1 MPAVRTISGRV
12 TNSLSGDPVVG
23 ATITVVG
30 TQTTAVTSDKGEFS
44 LSAPDGAITL
54 LFRSVGYKRRTVA
67 VAADQNRVDATLEPD
82 VFNLEA
88 VVITGQATGV
98 EKRFAP
104 NAVATVGAGG
114 LSRVPPPSVQTPHQG
129 KVPGAPNHQNS
140 RAPGGGIQVKLRG
153 VSTLNGLSAPLYVVD
168 AVIMSDVAITNN
180 QQVVTGSNQ

>member
-30 TQTTAVTSDKGEFS
+30 TPTTAVTSDKGEFS

-54 LFRSVGYKRRTVA
+54 LFRSVGYKRRTLA

-88 VVITGQATGV
+88 VGITGPATNG
-98 EKRFAP
+98 EKSLSP
-104 NAVATVGAGG
+104 DAVWAV
-114 LSRVPPPSVQTPHQG
+114 
-129 KVPGAPNHQNS
+129 
-140 RAPGGGIQVKLRG
+140 GGGGRG
-153 VSTLNGLSAPLYVVD
+153 RRPGL
-168 AVIMSDVAITNN
+168 
-180 QQVVTGSNQ
+180 

>member
-1 MPAVRTISGRV
+1 GGPT
-12 TNSLSGDPVVG
+12 
-23 ATITVVG
+23 TVVK
-30 TQTTAVTSDKGEFS
+30 SDKGEFS

-54 LFRSVGYKRRTVA
+54 LFRSVGYKRRTVP

-114 LSRVPPPSVQTPHQG
+114 VSRVAAPGVASGIQG
-129 KVPGAPNHQNS
+129 KVPGA
-140 RAPGGGIQVKLRG
+140 
-153 VSTLNGLSAPLYVVD
+153 
-168 AVIMSDVAITNN
+168 AV
-180 QQVVTGSNQ
+180 Q